1 VADLIVSR
9 HATLLTARASLCG
22 VLSPLVLIEMGSARR
37 SGLRAPRAAFALFRA
52 PMPNAVIEH
61 ARARVAGVAGCG
73 LTLVEADEHAK
84 EVCFATMVGMLA
96 A

>member
-1 VADLIVSR
+1 MESF
-9 HATLLTARASLCG
+9 LLLC
-22 VLSPLVLIEMGSARR
+22 LED
-37 SGLRAPRAAFALFRA
+37 GLREQVQAPRAASGGLALFRA
-52 PMPNAVIEH
+52 AYRRTLVVEQT
-61 ARARVAGVAGCG
+61 RAHVAWVAGCG